1 MYLPIIVAV
10 LSVVTATLLIV
21 AVYPVYCQTFDEA
34 LHVAAGMEWIQ
45 LGRSTFNPITP
56 PLVPIAVALG
66 PYIDGSRLQ
75 GNSDPWVE
83 GNAVLESEG
92 HYQRTLI
99 LARLGTLPFFLLAC
113 FLLWHSSQSYGLWQA
128 ALAVVFF
135 AFCPL
140 VLAHASLATV
150 DMAFTALFL
159 SALLGFWH
167 FLQSPKLSA
176 AVLAG
181 AMVGFA
187 ILSKLSALPYLV
199 VCCVAL
205 YASEWHASR
214 TRITLKHIITGVLT
228 CAFIIWAG
236 YRFSIGP
243 IYEVGH
249 LTPVQSAYYE
259 KLPGLLQRAAVFGG
273 VPAPEL
279 FRGAARA
286 FVLGA
291 GKGALSY
298 LFGESYTGGRWY
310 FFPVAIAVKT
320 PIPLLVFAVVGVAR
334 ALVRR
339 KVRNMVLPLV
349 GIAGPLLVAM
359 LSKTNLGLR
368 YILVIYPFLAMM
380 AAYAVAWLWH
390 VGGAGTKRFT
400 YRSATLI
407 LIVWNIVSCVRATP
421 DFIPYFN
428 EVAAP
433 YGSSILI
440 DSDFDWGQDL
450 NRLSTV
456 LQQQHIRSISI
467 AYEGSADLK
476 LLDVPV
482 IRRLTPNDRPG
493 GWMAVSEFLIRVFPE
508 KYGWVDKYKPER
520 IVGKTIRLY
529 HFDMPPSG

>member
-1 MYLPIIVAV
+1 M
-10 LSVVTATLLIV
+10 
-21 AVYPVYCQTFDEA
+21 
-34 LHVAAGMEWIQ
+34 
-45 LGRSTFNPITP
+45 
-56 PLVPIAVALG
+56 ALG

-279 FRGAARA
+279 FRER
-286 FVLGA
+286 
-291 GKGALSY
+291 
-298 LFGESYTGGRWY
+298 
-310 FFPVAIAVKT
+310 
-320 PIPLLVFAVVGVAR
+320 R
-334 ALVRR
+334 ALLCWEPAKQR
-339 KVRNMVLPLV
+339 LHC
-349 GIAGPLLVAM
+349 LVA
-359 LSKTNLGLR
+359 
-368 YILVIYPFLAMM
+368 
-380 AAYAVAWLWH
+380 
-390 VGGAGTKRFT
+390 
-400 YRSATLI
+400 
-407 LIVWNIVSCVRATP
+407 
-421 DFIPYFN
+421 
-428 EVAAP
+428 
-433 YGSSILI
+433 LI
-440 DSDFDWGQDL
+440 DS
-450 NRLSTV
+450 
-456 LQQQHIRSISI
+456 
-467 AYEGSADLK
+467 
-476 LLDVPV
+476 
-482 IRRLTPNDRPG
+482 
-493 GWMAVSEFLIRVFPE
+493 
-508 KYGWVDKYKPER
+508 ER
-520 IVGKTIRLY
+520 I
-529 HFDMPPSG
+529 